1 MSGQYEAA
9 VAIAREIEPLLWS
22 AQCHI
27 QAADYYYYAALATAA
42 MIGPSATDSS
52 RSTKALKQYLTKLSE
67 WAEAHPPTF
76 FDKYAL
82 VAAEVCRIEGRDP
95 EAMRLYEDAILSARK
110 NGVVQKE
117 AIGNEVADVFFL
129 HSGTVKKV
137 PPQFLNAPP
146 GDLRW

>member
-1 MSGQYEAA
+1 
-9 VAIAREIEPLLWS
+9 
-22 AQCHI
+22 
-27 QAADYYYYAALATAA
+27 

-110 NGVVQKE
+110 HGFVQNE
-117 AIGNEVADVFFL
+117 TIGNAVPAPVFFP
-129 HSGTVKKV
+129 SG
-137 PPQFLNAPP
+137 FLNATPP
-146 GDLRW
+146 PFPQCPP